1 MYSLKIAVRRT
12 LKAAGG
18 AVGDGSRAW
27 DKERVMIITSI
38 RMTVP
43 QEKRQELLQTINT
56 LASSMRKERGCRAC
70 DFYMDIE
77 HADTFLLIEEWDAE
91 EDFDRHIRST
101 AFSALLGALT
111 LLNERPDVRI
121 NAVSET
127 AGMEKIKAVRA
138 A

>member
-1 MYSLKIAVRRT
+1 
-12 LKAAGG
+12 
-18 AVGDGSRAW
+18 
-27 DKERVMIITSI
+27 MIITSI

-56 LASSMRKERGCRAC
+56 LASSMRKEVGCRAC

-77 HADTFLLIEEWDAE
+77 QADTFLFIEEWDTQE
-91 EDFDRHIRST
+91 NFDRHVRAP
-101 AFSALLGALT
+101 AFSALLGAMT
-111 LLNERPDVRI
+111 LLNQRPDVRI
-121 NAVSET
+121 NAVAET